1 MRLALK
7 CLCALRGAPRPAAWS
22 AAAGDSAWCVESA
35 NNRAGAQIDEQSS
48 LLAWDA
54 MSLKLLYSSNNTA
67 VCGGTPSSAGGV
79 VKFHL
84 VTVADGRVYMGC
96 GDRVLVYGLPA

>member
-1 MRLALK
+1 VIAPVDV
-7 CLCALRGAPRPAAWS
+7 PRPAAR
-22 AAAGDSAWCVESA
+22 SAWRGGRRPAGRAESA
-35 NNRAGAQIDEQSS
+35 DGRTRRAGAQIDEQSS

>member
-1 MRLALK
+1 MERA
-7 CLCALRGAPRPAAWS
+7 APRRGGRRPAWRA
-22 AAAGDSAWCVESA
+22 ESA
-35 NNRAGAQIDEQSS
+35 DGRARRAGAQIDEQSS

>member
-1 MRLALK
+1 
-7 CLCALRGAPRPAAWS
+7 
-22 AAAGDSAWCVESA
+22 
-35 NNRAGAQIDEQSS
+35 
-48 LLAWDA
+48 

>member
-1 MRLALK
+1 MQSIEHSQK
-7 CLCALRGAPRPAAWS
+7 PH
-22 AAAGDSAWCVESA
+22 EH
-35 NNRAGAQIDEQSS
+35 AQIDEQSS

-54 MSLKLLYSSNNTA
+54 MSLKLLYYSNNTLT
-67 VCGGTPSSAGGV
+67 CGGTPSSAGGV

-84 VTVADGRVYMGC
+84 VTIADGHVYLGC

>member
-1 MRLALK
+1 MHDLGMQR
-7 CLCALRGAPRPAAWS
+7 RRPRPLYRTCTKS
-22 AAAGDSAWCVESA
+22 TETRV
-35 NNRAGAQIDEQSS
+35 RHAGAQIDEQSS

-84 VTVADGRVYMGC
+84 VTVAEGHVYMGC